1 MDTTTF
7 LSQLWGP
14 AILAVGLGI
23 FASRKY
29 YIRIYRDL
37 EKETLSVLLFG
48 MVAIT
53 AGIAQ
58 IHFHNSWSSFPEA
71 VVSLLGWMLLLKG
84 LAFAIVPGFV
94 DRGGDF
100 QVNSNLV
107 PLGGALMIIVG
118 IYLSWV
124 GFFA

>member
-7 LSQLWGP
+7 LAQLWGP
-14 AILAVGLGI
+14 AMLAVGLGI

-29 YIRIYRDL
+29 YVRIYRDL

-48 MVAIT
+48 ITAIA

-58 IHFHNSWSSFPEA
+58 IHFHNTWGSVTEIII
-71 VVSLLGWMLLLKG
+71 SLLGWMLLIKG
-84 LAFAIVPGFV
+84 LAMTIVPSVV

-100 QVNSNLV
+100 EVKNQLLPASGTVLII
-107 PLGGALMIIVG
+107 LGV
-118 IYLSWV
+118 YLSWV
-124 GFFA
+124 GFFI

>member
-1 MDTTTF
+1 MNTTTF
-7 LSQLWGP
+7 LAQLWGP

-23 FASRKY
+23 FVSRKY
-29 YIRIYRDL
+29 YVRIYRDL

-58 IHFHNSWSSFPEA
+58 IHFHNVWGSFTQI
-71 VVSLLGWMLLLKG
+71 VISLLGWMLLLKG
-84 LAFAIVPGFV
+84 LAFAVVPGFV
-94 DRGGDF
+94 DRGGDY
-100 QVNSNLV
+100 QVKSKLITV
-107 PLGGALMIIVG
+107 GGGLMLILG

-124 GFFA
+124 GFFI